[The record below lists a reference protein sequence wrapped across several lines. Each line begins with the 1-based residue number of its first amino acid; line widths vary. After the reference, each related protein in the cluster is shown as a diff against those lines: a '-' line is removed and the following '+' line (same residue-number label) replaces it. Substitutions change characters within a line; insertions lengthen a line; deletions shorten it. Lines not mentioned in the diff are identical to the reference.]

1 MSSAS
6 SKQDMSMDDI
16 LASIRNYVSEGQTYS
31 KNDAAPFL
39 STEEIAEKKSYD
51 AEVIQLTDEVLPI
64 ETISL
69 QATSSSFASLTP
81 VERSQAERNPMYPN
95 PQPAPNLFQ
104 NSRKADN
111 PFNRLKNEIVASTQT
126 PTSLS
131 SDELLSQLAT
141 PLIKN
146 WLDQNLRK
154 IVEDIVEKEIE
165 RMRRS

>member
-1 MSSAS
+1 
-6 SKQDMSMDDI
+6 
-16 LASIRNYVSEGQTYS
+16 
-31 KNDAAPFL
+31 
-39 STEEIAEKKSYD
+39 
-51 AEVIQLTDEVLPI
+51 
-64 ETISL
+64 
-69 QATSSSFASLTP
+69 
-81 VERSQAERNPMYPN
+81 MYPN

>member
-6 SKQDMSMDDI
+6 NKQDMSMDDI

-39 STEEIAEKKSYD
+39 STEKIAEKKSYD
-51 AEVIQLTDEVLPI
+51 AEVIQLTDEVIPI

-69 QATSSSFASLTP
+69 QATSSSFTSLTP
-81 VERSQAERNPMYPN
+81 VERSQAERNPVYPN